1 MFIFIMLA
9 LMATIFFNLAWN
21 YTESSSLSKLGHYY
35 VEKGPQEIGAPNLV
49 TAVVVTYR
57 GLDTLGEVTVLF
69 ISAAGVG
76 LLLRRSR
83 RKQGNEALKNANE
96 TKSDP
101 AEADLAE
108 KSAVTHRAAS
118 EIVETAIELLLPMI
132 ILFGIYVFMNGHLSP
147 GGGFQGGAI
156 IASGTMFLLL
166 ALPESHISR
175 LMIAVTESLSG
186 FSYVV
191 VGVLGVTMAGGFLDN
206 RFIGLGTYGDL
217 FSAGAIPLIYTFVG
231 LKVGFELSAVLDRFR
246 SEDDSADFSE
256 DNSEDTGPA

>member
-1 MFIFIMLA
+1 MIKRLFILMMLA
-9 LMATIFFNLAWN
+9 LLALVFAQLATN
-21 YTESSSLSKLGHYY
+21 YTENTSLSKLGSYY
-35 VEKGPQEIGAPNLV
+35 AENGPRELGVPNLV

-76 LLLRRSR
+76 LLLRRTR
-83 RKQGNEALKNANE
+83 RQDDDEDLEQGDRAEE
-96 TKSDP
+96 TTG
-101 AEADLAE
+101 
-108 KSAVTHRAAS
+108 THRAAS
-118 EIVETAIELLLPMI
+118 EIVETATELLLPMVM
-132 ILFGIYVFMNGHLSP
+132 LFGIYVFLNGHLSP

-175 LMIAVTESLSG
+175 LLVALTESLSG

-191 VGVLGVTMAGGFLDN
+191 IGVLGVFMAGGFLDN
-206 RFIGLGTYGDL
+206 RIMGLGTYGAL
-217 FSAGAIPLIYTFVG
+217 FSAGAIPLIYTLVG

-246 SEDDSADFSE
+246 KD
-256 DNSEDTGPA
+256 DTGPV

>member
-1 MFIFIMLA
+1 MIKRLFIFAMLA
-9 LMATIFFNLAWN
+9 LMAVIFFKLATN
-21 YTESSSLSKLGHYY
+21 YTENTELSRLGRYY
-35 VEKGPQEIGAPNLV
+35 AENGPEELGAPNLV

-76 LLLRRSR
+76 LLLRRTR
-83 RKQGNEALKNANE
+83 RRQDDEDLEKGDRAEE
-96 TKSDP
+96 TAGHHKP
-101 AEADLAE
+101 
-108 KSAVTHRAAS
+108 AS
-118 EIVETAIELLLPMI
+118 EIVETATELLLPMV

-175 LMIAVTESLSG
+175 LMIATIESLSG

-191 VGVLGVTMAGGFLDN
+191 VGVLGALLAGGFLDN
-206 RFIGLGTYGDL
+206 RIMDLGTYGAL
-217 FSAGAIPLIYTFVG
+217 FSAGAIPLIYVFVG

-246 SEDDSADFSE
+246 K
-256 DNSEDTGPA
+256 EDTGPV

>member
-1 MFIFIMLA
+1 MIKRIFIFSMLV
-9 LMATIFFNLAWN
+9 LMAMVFFNLAAN
-21 YTESSSLSKLGHYY
+21 YTENTSLSKLGKYY
-35 VEKGPQEIGAPNLV
+35 VEKGPQELGAPNLV

-76 LLLRRSR
+76 LLLRRTR
-83 RKQGNEALKNANE
+83 RNQDDDEGLEQGDREEE
-96 TKSDP
+96 TAIKHQP
-101 AEADLAE
+101 
-108 KSAVTHRAAS
+108 AS
-118 EIVETAIELLLPMI
+118 EIVETATELLLPMV
-132 ILFGIYVFMNGHLSP
+132 ILFGVYVFMNGHLSP

-175 LMIAVTESLSG
+175 LMIAITESMSG

-191 VGVLGVTMAGGFLDN
+191 VGVLGVVLAGGFLDN
-206 RFIGLGTYGDL
+206 RIMDLGTYGSL
-217 FSAGAIPLIYTFVG
+217 FSAGAIPLIYLFVG

-246 SEDDSADFSE
+246 K
-256 DNSEDTGPA
+256 EDTGPV

>member
-1 MFIFIMLA
+1 MIKRLFIFAMLA
-9 LMATIFFNLAWN
+9 LMAMIFFNLVAN
-21 YTESSSLSKLGHYY
+21 YNENTTLSKLGHYY
-35 VEKGPQEIGAPNLV
+35 AEKGPQELGAPNLV

-76 LLLRRSR
+76 LLLRRTR
-83 RKQGNEALKNANE
+83 RTQDDDEGLEQGDRAEE
-96 TKSDP
+96 TAGAHKP
-101 AEADLAE
+101 
-108 KSAVTHRAAS
+108 AS
-118 EIVETAIELLLPMI
+118 EIVETATELLLPMVV
-132 ILFGIYVFMNGHLSP
+132 LFGVYVFMNGHLSP

-175 LMIAVTESLSG
+175 LMIAITESLSG

-191 VGVLGVTMAGGFLDN
+191 VGVLGVFLAGGFLDN
-206 RFIGLGTYGDL
+206 RIMDLGTYGSL
-217 FSAGAIPLIYTFVG
+217 FSAGAIPLIYLFVG

-246 SEDDSADFSE
+246 K
-256 DNSEDTGPA
+256 EDTGPV

>member
-1 MFIFIMLA
+1 MIKRLFIFIMLV
-9 LMATIFFNLAWN
+9 LMAVIFFNLASN
-21 YTESSSLSKLGHYY
+21 YTESTSLSKLGHYY

-83 RKQGNEALKNANE
+83 RKQSSDEQLKANRAKE
-96 TKSDP
+96 MVVKQ
-101 AEADLAE
+101 
-108 KSAVTHRAAS
+108 KAAS
-118 EIVETAIELLLPMI
+118 EIVETATELLLPMI

-166 ALPESHISR
+166 ALPESHLSR
-175 LMIAVTESLSG
+175 LMITMTESLSG
-186 FSYVV
+186 FGYVV
-191 VGVLGVTMAGGFLDN
+191 VGVLGVMMAGGFLDN
-206 RFIGLGTYGDL
+206 RFMDLGTYGDL
-217 FSAGAIPLIYTFVG
+217 FSAGAIPLIYAFVG

-246 SEDDSADFSE
+246 QEDSSG
-256 DNSEDTGPA
+256 DNETV

>member
-1 MFIFIMLA
+1 MIKRIFIFAVLA
-9 LMATIFFNLAWN
+9 LMAVIFFNLASN
-21 YTESSSLSKLGHYY
+21 YTENTSLSKLGHYY
-35 VEKGPQEIGAPNLV
+35 ADRGPQELGAPNLV

-76 LLLRRSR
+76 LLLRRTR
-83 RKQGNEALKNANE
+83 RNQDDDTGLKEGDRAEE
-96 TKSDP
+96 TAGVHKP
-101 AEADLAE
+101 
-108 KSAVTHRAAS
+108 AS
-118 EIVETAIELLLPMI
+118 EIVETATELLLPMV
-132 ILFGIYVFMNGHLSP
+132 ILFGVYVFMNGHLSP

-175 LMIAVTESLSG
+175 LVIAITESMSG

-191 VGVLGVTMAGGFLDN
+191 IGVLGVILAGGFLDN
-206 RFIGLGTYGDL
+206 RIMDLGTYGSL
-217 FSAGAIPLIYTFVG
+217 FSAGAIPLIYIFVG

-246 SEDDSADFSE
+246 K
-256 DNSEDTGPA
+256 EDTGPV

>member
-1 MFIFIMLA
+1 MIKRIFILMILA
-9 LMATIFFNLAWN
+9 LMALIFVQLASN
-21 YTESSSLSKLGHYY
+21 YTENTSLSKLGRYY
-35 VEKGPQEIGAPNLV
+35 AEEGPRELGAPNLV

-76 LLLRRSR
+76 LLLRRTR
-83 RKQGNEALKNANE
+83 RKGDHEDLKRGDRAEE
-96 TKSDP
+96 T
-101 AEADLAE
+101 AG
-108 KSAVTHRAAS
+108 THKPAS
-118 EIVETAIELLLPMI
+118 EIVETATELLLPMVM
-132 ILFGIYVFMNGHLSP
+132 LFGIYVFLNGHLSP

-175 LMIAVTESLSG
+175 LMVALTESLSG

-191 VGVLGVTMAGGFLDN
+191 IGVLGVIMAGGFLDN
-206 RFIGLGTYGDL
+206 RIMGLGTYGTL
-217 FSAGAIPLIYTFVG
+217 FSAGAIPLIYTLVG

-246 SEDDSADFSE
+246 KD
-256 DNSEDTGPA
+256 DTGPV

>member
-1 MFIFIMLA
+1 MIKRLFTFLILA
-9 LMATIFFNLAWN
+9 LMGTVFFNLASN
-21 YTESSSLSKLGHYY
+21 YTENTTLSKLGHYY
-35 VEKGPQEIGAPNLV
+35 AEKGPQELGAQNLV

-76 LLLRRSR
+76 LLLRRTR
-83 RKQGNEALKNANE
+83 RKEGGEDQSIEDRGIEDLEQGDRAEE
-96 TKSDP
+96 TAGIHKP
-101 AEADLAE
+101 
-108 KSAVTHRAAS
+108 AS
-118 EIVETAIELLLPMI
+118 EIVETATQLLLPMV
-132 ILFGIYVFMNGHLSP
+132 ILFGIYVFLNGHLSP

-175 LMIAVTESLSG
+175 LMIAITESLSG

-191 VGVLGVTMAGGFLDN
+191 IGVLGVILAGGFLDN
-206 RFIGLGTYGDL
+206 RIMELGTYGDL
-217 FSAGAIPLIYTFVG
+217 FSAGAIPLIYVFVG

-246 SEDDSADFSE
+246 QEDDSGDA
-256 DNSEDTGPA
+256 GPL

>member
-1 MFIFIMLA
+1 MIKRIFIFLMLTVMA
-9 LMATIFFNLAWN
+9 LIFLNVAAHYSEN
-21 YTESSSLSKLGHYY
+21 SELSKLGHYY
-35 VEKGPQEIGAPNLV
+35 AENGPKELGAPNLV

-76 LLLRRSR
+76 LLLRRTR
-83 RKQGNEALKNANE
+83 REQDDEDLEKGDRAEE
-96 TKSDP
+96 TAGEHKP
-101 AEADLAE
+101 
-108 KSAVTHRAAS
+108 AS
-118 EIVETAIELLLPMI
+118 EIVETATELLLPMV
-132 ILFGIYVFMNGHLSP
+132 ILFGIYVFLNGHLSP

-175 LMIAVTESLSG
+175 LMIAIIESLSG

-191 VGVLGVTMAGGFLDN
+191 VGVFGVLLAGGFLDN
-206 RFIGLGTYGDL
+206 RIMDLGTYGAL
-217 FSAGAIPLIYTFVG
+217 FSAGAIPLIYVFVG

-246 SEDDSADFSE
+246 K
-256 DNSEDTGPA
+256 EDTGPL

>member
-1 MFIFIMLA
+1 MIKRMFIFMMLA
-9 LMATIFFNLAWN
+9 LMALIFFNLVAN
-21 YTESSSLSKLGHYY
+21 YTESTSLSKLAHYY

-76 LLLRRSR
+76 LLLRRKQ
-83 RKQGNEALKNANE
+83 RKNNNHQQQKKSVKE
-96 TKSDP
+96 TVIIQKS
-101 AEADLAE
+101 
-108 KSAVTHRAAS
+108 SS
-118 EIVETAIELLLPMI
+118 EIVETATELLLPMI
-132 ILFGIYVFMNGHLSP
+132 ILFGVYVFINGHLSP

-175 LMIAVTESLSG
+175 LLIAITESLSG
-186 FSYVV
+186 FSYVI
-191 VGVLGVTMAGGFLDN
+191 VGVLGVVMAGGFLDN
-206 RFIGLGTYGDL
+206 RFISLGTYGNL

-231 LKVGFELSAVLDRFR
+231 LKVGFELSAVLDHFR
-246 SEDDSADFSE
+246 KETNNEEDD
-256 DNSEDTGPA
+256 PV

>member
-1 MFIFIMLA
+1 MIKRMFIFIMLA
-9 LMATIFFNLAWN
+9 LMAIIFFNLVAN
-21 YTESSSLSKLGHYY
+21 YSENTSLSKLGHYY
-35 VEKGPQEIGAPNLV
+35 VEKGPQELGAPNLV

-69 ISAAGVG
+69 IAAAGVG
-76 LLLRRSR
+76 LLLRRTR
-83 RKQGNEALKNANE
+83 RNQNDDKGLKKGDRDEETANVNVH
-96 TKSDP
+96 KP
-101 AEADLAE
+101 
-108 KSAVTHRAAS
+108 AS
-118 EIVETAIELLLPMI
+118 EIVETATELLLPMV
-132 ILFGIYVFMNGHLSP
+132 ILFGVYVFMNGHLSP

-175 LMIAVTESLSG
+175 LMIAITESLSG

-191 VGVLGVTMAGGFLDN
+191 VGVLGVLFAGGFLDN
-206 RFIGLGTYGDL
+206 RFMDLGTYGEL

-246 SEDDSADFSE
+246 K
-256 DNSEDTGPA
+256 EDTGPV

>member
-1 MFIFIMLA
+1 MIKRAFIFIMLA
-9 LMATIFFNLAWN
+9 LMAVIFFNLASN
-21 YTESSSLSKLGHYY
+21 YTENSTLSKLGQYY
-35 VEKGPQEIGAPNLV
+35 VENGPQEIGAPNLV

-76 LLLRRSR
+76 LLLRRTR
-83 RKQGNEALKNANE
+83 RNQEDDTGLKKGDIE
-96 TKSDP
+96 
-101 AEADLAE
+101 EE
-108 KSAVTHRAAS
+108 SAGTHKAAS
-118 EIVETAIELLLPMI
+118 EIVETATELLLPII

-166 ALPESHISR
+166 ALPASHISR
-175 LMIAVTESLSG
+175 LMIAITESLSG

-191 VGVLGVTMAGGFLDN
+191 VGVLGVMMAGGFLDN
-206 RFIGLGTYGDL
+206 RFMDLGTYGDL

-246 SEDDSADFSE
+246 K
-256 DNSEDTGPA
+256 EDTGPV

>member
-1 MFIFIMLA
+1 MIKRIFIFLMLA
-9 LMATIFFNLAWN
+9 VMALIFLNVAAHYSEN
-21 YTESSSLSKLGHYY
+21 SELSKLGRYY
-35 VEKGPQEIGAPNLV
+35 AERGPQELGAPNLV

-76 LLLRRSR
+76 LLLRRTR
-83 RKQGNEALKNANE
+83 REQDDEDLEKGDRAEE
-96 TKSDP
+96 TAGEHKP
-101 AEADLAE
+101 
-108 KSAVTHRAAS
+108 AS
-118 EIVETAIELLLPMI
+118 EIVETATELLLPMV
-132 ILFGIYVFMNGHLSP
+132 ILFGIYVFLNGHLSP

-175 LMIAVTESLSG
+175 LMIAVIESLSG

-191 VGVLGVTMAGGFLDN
+191 VGVFGVLLAGGFLDN
-206 RFIGLGTYGDL
+206 RIMDLGTYGAL
-217 FSAGAIPLIYTFVG
+217 FSAGAIPLIYVFVG

-246 SEDDSADFSE
+246 K
-256 DNSEDTGPA
+256 EDTGPL

>member
-1 MFIFIMLA
+1 MIKRMFIFIMLA
-9 LMATIFFNLAWN
+9 LMAIIFFNLAAN
-21 YTESSSLSKLGHYY
+21 YSENTSLSKLGHYY

-83 RKQGNEALKNANE
+83 RKQDNVSLRQGEHAEE
-96 TKSDP
+96 TP
-101 AEADLAE
+101 I
-108 KSAVTHRAAS
+108 THKAAS
-118 EIVETAIELLLPMI
+118 EIVETATELLLPMI

-166 ALPESHISR
+166 ALPESHLSR
-175 LMIAVTESLSG
+175 LVIALTESLSG

-191 VGVLGVTMAGGFLDN
+191 VGVLGVMMAGGFLDN
-206 RFIGLGTYGDL
+206 RFMELGTYGAL
-217 FSAGAIPLIYTFVG
+217 FSAGAIPLIYIFVG

-246 SEDDSADFSE
+246 QE
-256 DNSEDTGPA
+256 DNSGDSGTV

>member
-1 MFIFIMLA
+1 MIKRLFIFIMLA
-9 LMATIFFNLAWN
+9 LMATIFFNLASN
-21 YTESSSLSKLGHYY
+21 YEENRSLSKLGRYY

-83 RKQGNEALKNANE
+83 RKQDDEQINGEQQEENIVASK
-96 TKSDP
+96 P
-101 AEADLAE
+101 
-108 KSAVTHRAAS
+108 AS
-118 EIVETAIELLLPMI
+118 EIVETATQLLLPMI

-166 ALPESHISR
+166 ALPESHLSR
-175 LMIAVTESLSG
+175 LMIAITESLSG

-191 VGVLGVTMAGGFLDN
+191 VGVLGVILAGGFLDN
-206 RFIGLGTYGDL
+206 RFMDLGTYGDL

-246 SEDDSADFSE
+246 QEDSESESA
-256 DNSEDTGPA
+256 

>member
-1 MFIFIMLA
+1 MIKRLFIFLVLV
-9 LMATIFFNLAWN
+9 LMGSVFLKLGMN
-21 YTESSSLSKLGHYY
+21 YSENGTLPKLGHYY
-35 VEKGPQEIGAPNLV
+35 VDNGPAELGAANLV
-49 TAVVVTYR
+49 TSVVVTYR

-83 RKQGNEALKNANE
+83 KKDDEDDE
-96 TKSDP
+96 EVDD
-101 AEADLAE
+101 AEMRRH
-108 KSAVTHRAAS
+108 KPSS
-118 EIVETAIELLLPMI
+118 EIVETATELLLPMV
-132 ILFGIYVFMNGHLSP
+132 ILFGIYVFLNGHLSP

-175 LMIAVTESLSG
+175 VMMSFTESLSG
-186 FSYVV
+186 FGYVI
-191 VGVLGVTMAGGFLDN
+191 VGVLGVMLAGGFLDN
-206 RFIGLGTYGDL
+206 RIMGLGEFGSL

-246 SEDDSADFSE
+246 EDADS
-256 DNSEDTGPA
+256 

>member
-1 MFIFIMLA
+1 MIKRIFICLMLV
-9 LMATIFFNLAWN
+9 LMAMVFFNLAAN
-21 YTESSSLSKLGHYY
+21 YTENTSLSKLGKYY
-35 VEKGPQEIGAPNLV
+35 VEKGPQELGAPNLV

-76 LLLRRSR
+76 LLLRRTR
-83 RKQGNEALKNANE
+83 RNQDDDEGLEQGDREEE
-96 TKSDP
+96 TAIKHKP
-101 AEADLAE
+101 
-108 KSAVTHRAAS
+108 AS
-118 EIVETAIELLLPMI
+118 EIVETATELLLPMV
-132 ILFGIYVFMNGHLSP
+132 ILFGVYVFMNGHLSP

-175 LMIAVTESLSG
+175 LMIAITESMSG

-191 VGVLGVTMAGGFLDN
+191 VGVLGVVLAGGFLDN
-206 RFIGLGTYGDL
+206 RIMDLGTYGSL
-217 FSAGAIPLIYTFVG
+217 FSAGAIPLIYLFVG

-246 SEDDSADFSE
+246 K
-256 DNSEDTGPA
+256 EDTGPV

>member
-1 MFIFIMLA
+1 MIKRLFIFIMLA
-9 LMATIFFNLAWN
+9 LMAMIFFNIVSN
-21 YTESSSLSKLGHYY
+21 YTENTSLSKLARYY
-35 VEKGPQEIGAPNLV
+35 VEKGPQELGAANLV

-76 LLLRRSR
+76 LLLRRTR
-83 RKQGNEALKNANE
+83 RKQDDDK
-96 TKSDP
+96 DP
-101 AEADLAE
+101 AIDDLERGDRAE
-108 KSAVTHRAAS
+108 ETAGVHKPAS
-118 EIVETAIELLLPMI
+118 EIVETATELLLPMV
-132 ILFGIYVFMNGHLSP
+132 ILFGVYVFMNGHLSP

-156 IASGTMFLLL
+156 IASGTMFMLL

-191 VGVLGVTMAGGFLDN
+191 IGVLGVIFAGGFLDN
-206 RFIGLGTYGDL
+206 RFMDLGTYGDL

-246 SEDDSADFSE
+246 K
-256 DNSEDTGPA
+256 EDTGPV

>member
-1 MFIFIMLA
+1 MIKRIFIFLMLT
-9 LMATIFFNLAWN
+9 LMAMVFFNLAAN
-21 YTESSSLSKLGHYY
+21 YTENTSLSKLGKYY
-35 VEKGPQEIGAPNLV
+35 VEKGPQELGAPNLV

-76 LLLRRSR
+76 LLLRRTR
-83 RKQGNEALKNANE
+83 RNQDDDEGLEQGDRDEE
-96 TKSDP
+96 TAIKHKP
-101 AEADLAE
+101 
-108 KSAVTHRAAS
+108 AS
-118 EIVETAIELLLPMI
+118 EIVETATELLLPMV
-132 ILFGIYVFMNGHLSP
+132 ILFGVYVFMNGHLSP

-175 LMIAVTESLSG
+175 LMIAITESMSG

-191 VGVLGVTMAGGFLDN
+191 VGVLGVVLAGGFLDN
-206 RFIGLGTYGDL
+206 RIMDLGTYGSL
-217 FSAGAIPLIYTFVG
+217 FSAGAIPLIYLFVG

-246 SEDDSADFSE
+246 K
-256 DNSEDTGPA
+256 EDTGPV